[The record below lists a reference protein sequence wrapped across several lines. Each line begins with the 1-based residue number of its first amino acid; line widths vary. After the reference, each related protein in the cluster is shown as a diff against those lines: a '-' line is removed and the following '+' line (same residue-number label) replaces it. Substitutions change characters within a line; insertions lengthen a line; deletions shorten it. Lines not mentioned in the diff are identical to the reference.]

1 MVKPLRLNDR
11 HQQILR
17 ATVQHYIATAEPVG
31 SQTLV
36 QEYQFAVSSA
46 TIRNALGQLEKAGLL
61 YQPHVSAGRVP
72 SDSGYRIYVD
82 NLLTWSDRQSR
93 TVKQQLEN
101 EINGD
106 KWHFEA
112 LIQRMGQ
119 ILAGLSGYIALITF
133 PQTET
138 VQLRHL
144 QLMLL
149 PSHQILIILVTDSYH
164 THSLTL
170 DLPATMEAKEEGEL
184 EQELAIFSNF
194 LNAQLRGKNLSEL
207 SHLNWQELDQKFSIY
222 ADFLLGLQQQI
233 KPLLQRRMAGPLV
246 VHGVS
251 KVIQQPEFSQLEQVQ
266 MLLSLLEQEQEQL
279 FSLLF
284 DPDDCWDS
292 LGNLGQE
299 ASLLMGEMAPRTRPV
314 VTLRI
319 GAENPLESMHPCTL
333 VSAVYRQKQVPV
345 GSVSILGPTRMVYQQ
360 TIPLVEQAAEC
371 LSEALSKN

>member
-1 MVKPLRLNDR
+1 MKPLRLNDR

-31 SQTLV
+31 SQTLA

-93 TVKQQLEN
+93 TVKQRLES

-106 KWHFEA
+106 NWHFEA

-119 ILAGLSGYIALITF
+119 ILASLSGYIALITF

-149 PSHQILIILVTDSYH
+149 PSNQILIILVTDSYH

-170 DLPATMEAKEEGEL
+170 DLPSTMEAKEQGEL
-184 EQELAIFSNF
+184 EQELGIFSNF

-207 SHLNWQELDQKFSIY
+207 SHLDWRELDQKFSIY
-222 ADFLLGLQQQI
+222 ADFLQDLQQQL
-233 KPLLQRRMAGPLV
+233 KPLLQRRMTAPLV

-266 MLLSLLEQEQEQL
+266 MLLYLLEQEQEQL
-279 FSLLF
+279 FSVLF
-284 DPDDCWDS
+284 DPDDYGDN
-292 LGNLGQE
+292 LANLGQE
-299 ASLLMGEMAPRTRPV
+299 INLVTGETVPRPRPV

-333 VSAVYRQKQVPV
+333 VSAIYCQQQVPV

-360 TIPLVEQAAEC
+360 TIPLVEKAAEC
-371 LSEALSKN
+371 LSAALSKN